1 MRPSSL
7 LRIKDLVVSLLL
19 ISSLLLPFGCALQ
32 QKNLREPSFYLAL
45 QTENIETEI
54 SRLEEVI
61 QSGTDSPSR
70 AEAFL
75 NLALLYSHH
84 KNPLPDYMRA
94 LEMID
99 EYALL
104 DAEGAKANDVQ
115 YVAALLH
122 EIRDNV
128 IVFEELLYSIEIFKP
143 KKFKEP
149 LLFSILHTKDIE
161 AKISRLE
168 NSIQSA
174 TDSSSRAEA
183 FLNLALLY
191 SHHRNPVPDYVRAL
205 SMIDEYA
212 LLDPEGAK
220 ASYVQYLA
228 ALLQEIGGI
237 NILRDVLQNRLEI
250 FRDENRRLRKE
261 NEILREKYETLTIET
276 QKTKEIIEKLKNLDI
291 RLERKRRN
299 IE

>member
-104 DAEGAKANDVQ
+104 D
-115 YVAALLH
+115 
-122 EIRDNV
+122 
-128 IVFEELLYSIEIFKP
+128 
-143 KKFKEP
+143 
-149 LLFSILHTKDIE
+149 
-161 AKISRLE
+161 
-168 NSIQSA
+168 
-174 TDSSSRAEA
+174 
-183 FLNLALLY
+183 
-191 SHHRNPVPDYVRAL
+191 
-205 SMIDEYA
+205 
-212 LLDPEGAK
+212 PEGAK